1 MWWTSEKAPRI
12 LSLVSVFFL
21 LYIHQNII
29 NVKQTEKTDEDLF
42 ASFPANSGLTTSN
55 ASKQFNG

>member
-1 MWWTSEKAPRI
+1 MI
-12 LSLVSVFFL
+12 LSLMSVFFL

-55 ASKQFNG
+55 PSKQFNG

>member
-1 MWWTSEKAPRI
+1 MWWTSEKAPMI
-12 LSLVSVFFL
+12 LSLMSVFFL

-29 NVKQTEKTDEDLF
+29 NVKQAEKTDEDLF

-55 ASKQFNG
+55 PSKQFNG